1 MILKL
6 YYQVHCFIE
15 QNTIF
20 NYNGGM
26 WDMKKGFKIITAA
39 LLVLFVSQNLFG
51 GEFFN
56 KNLTADEKKTLDK
69 GEVLIKNIGNPKHM
83 SISKGYNQTADALL
97 DEIKD
102 LSPKYLAEIIQIKP
116 YKGNE
121 NLPEVLESLLYN
133 VSDYVGIPYF
143 SERAQKWYNLYDAA
157 EITSE
162 KIINL
167 TPSKTEKEL
176 SADFV
181 MDPFGTIHE
190 TIQLKRTSDS
200 VFYSSVNLNKLRYK
214 DEFDCVWPKKL
225 KICIILIRNGDN
237 WILYG
242 AGGVNAPRIPFF
254 TERIET
260 SFINRIKTFCNFIF
274 TKF

>member
-1 MILKL
+1 MKRNIKTFIISIL
-6 YYQVHCFIE
+6 I
-15 QNTIF
+15 
-20 NYNGGM
+20 
-26 WDMKKGFKIITAA
+26 
-39 LLVLFVSQNLFG
+39 LLAGVNSLFSA
-51 GEFFN
+51 EFFN
-56 KNLTADEKKTLDK
+56 KNLTADEKKQLDR
-69 GEVLIKNIGNPKHM
+69 GEVLIKNIGNQKKM
-83 SISKGYNQTADALL
+83 SISTGFSTVSDNLIE
-97 DEIKD
+97 EIKD

-143 SERAQKWYNLYDAA
+143 SERAQKWYNLYDSA

-162 KIINL
+162 KILNNTL
-167 TPSKTEKEL
+167 TKTEKEL
-176 SADFV
+176 SADFE
-181 MDPFGTIHE
+181 MEPFGIIHE
-190 TIQLKRTSDS
+190 TIQLKRTADS

-225 KICIILIRNGDN
+225 KICIILIRDGDN